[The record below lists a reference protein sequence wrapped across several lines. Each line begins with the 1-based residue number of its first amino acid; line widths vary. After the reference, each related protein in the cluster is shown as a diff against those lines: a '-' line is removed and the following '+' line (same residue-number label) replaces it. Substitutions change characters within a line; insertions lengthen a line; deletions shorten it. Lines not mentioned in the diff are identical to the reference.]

1 MVLLEQEVEDRG
13 ELVGGLTARA
23 GSGDDPLLAA
33 DPDELTRLGRGLGGR
48 GGRHGMNLRSAP
60 GVPGT
65 FRYPT
70 LAHFAVRR
78 GARYVVRLPNRPLRG
93 RLGSRSRWGGDPAGS
108 RGTAVLRSAPGLVA
122 QRVQDRVGQR
132 EVVLGALDAEV
143 VGRLVGA
150 LPLLAAKVGG
160 SHVLRSKVDAEA
172 GVRAWGEPQ
181 CRVHADVASQVVEQR
196 GRLRG
201 RSDEGDRR

>member
-48 GGRHGMNLRSAP
+48 GGRHGTNLRSAP
-60 GVPGT
+60 GSRGRSGT
-65 FRYPT
+65 RPCPP
-70 LAHFAVRR
+70 R
-78 GARYVVRLPNRPLRG
+78 GASWSKICRSVTEPTAARPAQF
-93 RLGSRSRWGGDPAGS
+93 RSQWGGDPAGS
-108 RGTAVLRSAPGLVA
+108 RGTAALRSAPGLVA
-122 QRVQDRVGQR
+122 QRAQDRVGQR

-150 LPLLAAKVGG
+150 LPLLAAEVGG
-160 SHVLRSKVDAEA
+160 SHALSSEVDAEA